1 LYSPP
6 SLKDNTDAHA
16 EGGMADWEQRTRQ
29 DYEDKG
35 FANRSGYGQKP
46 ALLIVDF
53 INGFTDPST
62 PLGGDFSTELAATAR
77 LLEAFR
83 KVGLPIVFTTITY
96 KPDLSDGGMFV
107 KKVPSLAILQN
118 GSPMVEIDQR
128 IAPWPGE
135 YVLEKKFASSFF
147 GTDLDS
153 YLKGLWVDTV
163 IMAGCTTSGCIR
175 ASAID
180 SLQCGYHSVV
190 VREAVGDRA
199 QGPHEA
205 NLFDIDAKYADVVP
219 LEEALGYLA
228 TFSRQDGL
236 ATRADDAFNAWW
248 NEERKLKA

>member
-1 LYSPP
+1 
-6 SLKDNTDAHA
+6 
-16 EGGMADWEQRTRQ
+16 MADWEQRTRQ

-62 PLGGDFSTELAATAR
+62 PLGGDFSSELAATAK

-83 KVGLPIVFTTITY
+83 KVGLPIIFTTITY

-135 YVLEKKFASSFF
+135 YSAFHPSNPVEKFRPDSHILGTASQ
-147 GTDLDS
+147 DDS
-153 YLKGLWVDTV
+153 SRPET
-163 IMAGCTTSGCIR
+163 MAGGFRPAPGKCGGAERRCIAPRAAIFPTWERSMKLQRNRVLQVQFPGSLIASVGLSG
-175 ASAID
+175 
-180 SLQCGYHSVV
+180 
-190 VREAVGDRA
+190 
-199 QGPHEA
+199 
-205 NLFDIDAKYADVVP
+205 
-219 LEEALGYLA
+219 
-228 TFSRQDGL
+228 
-236 ATRADDAFNAWW
+236 
-248 NEERKLKA
+248 RKLTS